1 MQRILLDE
9 NRKIPYDLVT
19 QKLNDWYTLIKNDQ
33 VEQAEHIRKEVEK
46 ELVNME
52 ENQDALLYYQL
63 LEFRHEIMLSYMES
77 KRIDDLNSAY
87 ETIKEMEEQG
97 QLTGMLEYY
106 FFFFTGMYEFR
117 RKELTTAISAYR
129 IAETKLSEVED
140 EIEKA
145 EFFFKVSYVYY
156 YMKQTYFSMNYAS
169 RALKIFQKF
178 DEYAVQTLRCQF
190 IVAGNL
196 IDSLEFERAL
206 QQFLNALEIAEY
218 TKIPHLIGM
227 SHMNIGICYE
237 ELKDYNNATIH
248 LGLSIDIFEKSEH
261 SFLTKA
267 LFAMAHV
274 YAKKHNFDIAYNYFI
289 KGRSQAENK
298 NDKEYIAKFK
308 ILEGLY
314 FSNGEYELI
323 NEAFSYL
330 ADRKMFA
337 DMENFATEIGDYFYG
352 EGELELSNKFYRMSI
367 EARRKIKR
375 GEIIN
380 EDQPNS
386 IGSNGVE

>member
-1 MQRILLDE
+1 
-9 NRKIPYDLVT
+9 
-19 QKLNDWYTLIKNDQ
+19 
-33 VEQAEHIRKEVEK
+33 
-46 ELVNME
+46 
-52 ENQDALLYYQL
+52 
-63 LEFRHEIMLSYMES
+63 MLSYMES
-77 KRIDDLNSAY
+77 KRIDDLDSAY

-106 FFFFTGMYEFR
+106 YFFFTGMYEFR

-156 YMKQTYFSMNYAS
+156 YMKQTYFSMNYAN

-227 SHMNIGICYE
+227 SDGV
-237 ELKDYNNATIH
+237 
-248 LGLSIDIFEKSEH
+248 LGLLVIF
-261 SFLTKA
+261 
-267 LFAMAHV
+267 
-274 YAKKHNFDIAYNYFI
+274 
-289 KGRSQAENK
+289 
-298 NDKEYIAKFK
+298 
-308 ILEGLY
+308 
-314 FSNGEYELI
+314 LI
-323 NEAFSYL
+323 
-330 ADRKMFA
+330 R
-337 DMENFATEIGDYFYG
+337 
-352 EGELELSNKFYRMSI
+352 
-367 EARRKIKR
+367 
-375 GEIIN
+375 
-380 EDQPNS
+380 
-386 IGSNGVE
+386 

>member
-1 MQRILLDE
+1 MRPILLDKT
-9 NRKIPYDLVT
+9 KIPYDLVT
-19 QKLNDWYTLIKNDQ
+19 KKLNAWYTSIKNDQ
-33 VEQAEHIRKEVEK
+33 VEKAERIKKKVEA

-77 KRIDDLNSAY
+77 KEIDDLNSAY
-87 ETIKEMEEQG
+87 ETIKEIEEQG

-106 FFFFTGMYEFR
+106 YFFFLGMYEFR

-129 IAETKLSEVED
+129 IAETKLYQVED
-140 EIEKA
+140 EIERA

-156 YMKQTYFSMNYAS
+156 YMKQTYFSMNYAN
-169 RALKIFQKF
+169 RALKIFKKY

-196 IDSLEFERAL
+196 IDSLEFEMAL
-206 QQFLNALEIAEY
+206 QQFLKALDIA
-218 TKIPHLIGM
+218 KDIKVDHLIGM
-227 SHMNIGICYE
+227 SQMNIGICYE
-237 ELKDYNNATIH
+237 ELKDYDNAANY
-248 LGLSIDIFEKSEH
+248 LDSSIKIFEKSEH

-274 YAKKHNFDIAYNYFI
+274 EAKRSNFKVAQKYFLQG
-289 KGRSQAENK
+289 KEVAEKNK
-298 NDKEYIAKFK
+298 DKEYTAKFK

-314 FSNGEYELI
+314 FSNGEYHLI

-330 ADRKMFA
+330 TDRKMFA
-337 DMENFATEIGDYFYG
+337 DVENFATEIGHYFHHQG
-352 EGELELSNKFYRMSI
+352 NLELSNEYYRISI
-367 EARRKIKR
+367 EARRKIKK

-380 EDQPNS
+380 ENQPSS
-386 IGSNGVE
+386 INSNGIK

>member
-1 MQRILLDE
+1 MRPILLDKT
-9 NRKIPYDLVT
+9 KIPYDLVT
-19 QKLNDWYTLIKNDQ
+19 KKLNAWYTSIKNDQ
-33 VEQAEHIRKEVEK
+33 VEKAECIKKEVEA

-77 KRIDDLNSAY
+77 KEIDDLNSAY
-87 ETIKEMEEQG
+87 ETIKEIEEQG

-106 FFFFTGMYEFR
+106 YFFFLGMYEFR

-129 IAETKLSEVED
+129 LAETKLYQIED
-140 EIEKA
+140 EIERA

-156 YMKQTYFSMNYAS
+156 YMTQTYFSMNYAN
-169 RALKIFQKF
+169 RALKIFKRY

-196 IDSLEFERAL
+196 IDSLEFEMAL
-206 QQFLNALEIAEY
+206 QQFLKALDIAEDI
-218 TKIPHLIGM
+218 KVDHLIGM

-237 ELKDYNNATIH
+237 ELNDYDNAAIH
-248 LGLSIDIFEKSEH
+248 LDLSIKIFEKSEH

-274 YAKKHNFDIAYNYFI
+274 EAKRNKFNIAQKYYLQG
-289 KGRSQAENK
+289 KEVAERNK
-298 NDKEYIAKFK
+298 DKEYTAMFK

-314 FSNGEYELI
+314 FSNGEYNLI

-330 ADRKMFA
+330 TDRKMFA
-337 DMENFATEIGDYFYG
+337 DVENFATEIGHYFHQHG
-352 EGELELSNKFYRMSI
+352 NLELSNEYYRISF
-367 EARRKIKR
+367 EARRKIKK

-380 EDQPNS
+380 ENQSNS
-386 IGSNGVE
+386 IDSNGVK